1 MDVERTSEISLGGM
15 KIGKIDLLLY
25 LLFFA
30 FLLHRIPA
38 LVKNSFDTG
47 LKGFFKSNEKDIEWK
62 NNSPASSSPSSRS
75 GASQSE
81 NAPNK

>member
-1 MDVERTSEISLGGM
+1 M

-30 FLLHRIPA
+30 FLLHQIPA
-38 LVKNSFDTG
+38 LLKNSFDTG
-47 LKGFFKSNEKDIEWK
+47 LKGSFKSDEKDIQWK
-62 NNSPASSSPSSRS
+62 NNSPVSSSPSSRS
-75 GASQSE
+75 GASHLE